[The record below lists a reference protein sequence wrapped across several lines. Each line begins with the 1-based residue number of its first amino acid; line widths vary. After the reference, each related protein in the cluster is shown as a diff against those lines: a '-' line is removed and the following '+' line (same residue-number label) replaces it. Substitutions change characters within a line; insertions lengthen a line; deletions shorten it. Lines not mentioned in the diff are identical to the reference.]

1 MRQNTPSKTCSQ
13 KAGTKKFQKSL
24 KTNQPTNQP
33 TNPLLTRTVR
43 EEQQQHQRG
52 QHN

>member
-1 MRQNTPSKTCSQ
+1 MRQNTPSKTSSQ

-24 KTNQPTNQP
+24 KTNQPTN
-33 TNPLLTRTVR
+33 PLLTRTVR
-43 EEQQQHQRG
+43 KEQQQHQRG